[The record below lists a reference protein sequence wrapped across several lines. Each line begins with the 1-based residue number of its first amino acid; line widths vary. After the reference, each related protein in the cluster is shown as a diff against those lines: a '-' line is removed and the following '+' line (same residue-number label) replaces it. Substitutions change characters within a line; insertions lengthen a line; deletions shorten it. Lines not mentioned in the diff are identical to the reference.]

1 MTTTFKA
8 SDIDRKF
15 DAGEDV
21 TDYFDM
27 TQPIIRDGGEPRKV
41 NLTLPEWMVARLD
54 VAAKNLAISR
64 NAVINVWLAERIEAE
79 SRHAR
84 QS

>member
-27 TQPIIRDGGEPRKV
+27 TQPIIRGGGESRKV

-79 SRHAR
+79 SRR
-84 QS
+84 GSK